1 MTWTSGSYPRG
12 YSLCH
17 STALLLG
24 ERSVARA
31 SMRSVLVKTR
41 SMPEKGLFLGHI
53 LGDTGESFVVNTVS
67 CSLVPFYRGLAQC
80 RDCWLLAPVPV
91 VCIDLSLL
99 VCWVWYHSIGGWRS
113 WACWL
118 LAPHCSTL
126 SFLYHCVVSGTIL
139 PGAGR
144 AGCWLPL
151 LLSALPF
158 LFSWFQ
164 SVCCTNRFHTVE
176 IGVALFLL
184 NRNTLVVGS
193 SGQNGH

>member
-118 LAPHCSTL
+118 LAPVVLPCP
-126 SFLYHCVVSGTIL
+126 SFITVLCLAPFYRGLAQLVVGSRCCFL
-139 PGAGR
+139 P
-144 AGCWLPL
+144 CP
-151 LLSALPF
+151 SF
-158 LFSWFQ
+158 FSWFQ
-164 SVCCTNRFHTVE
+164 SVCCTNRFHAVE

-184 NRNTLVVGS
+184 NRNTLVVS
-193 SGQNGH
+193 TSGQNGH